1 MVCFRFLSVHANIF
15 PLVSKLATFVN
26 ILAKY
31 VFARSYYGNKMAHF
45 VSARKYDNNCWHY
58 VSDYVSDGLREI
70 SVTDHL
76 RKVKVTNMFSHSRTE
91 QHSSTVAE
99 TYSSLS
105 HRYTFR
111 YLRKLA
117 IRVWKIVVTSGFLLV
132 IILLQILK
140 HFYIFPVQKP
150 FMSG

>member
-1 MVCFRFLSVHANIF
+1 
-15 PLVSKLATFVN
+15 
-26 ILAKY
+26 
-31 VFARSYYGNKMAHF
+31 MAQF
-45 VSARKYDNNCWHY
+45 VSAWKYDNNCWHY

-70 SVTDHL
+70 SVTDPL

-91 QHSSTVAE
+91 QHSSTVSMPLARTLLCAE

-140 HFYIFPVQKP
+140 HFYIFPVLRRST
-150 FMSG
+150 SGWKTCLSHGSMVGTHQGK